1 MRLVPLAVVAVG
13 LLAAG
18 CAAPSRHVGDGPVRL
33 SPDVRAFYD
42 SYRKGVNPLAFAVSR
57 DGRAAGAVICPEF
70 GGCHPADEVR
80 IALRNC
86 RRSGGEECFIYD
98 LNGKVVWRDANL
110 PGLST

>member
-18 CAAPSRHVGDGPVRL
+18 CASPSRIGDGPVRL

-42 SYRKGVNPLAFAVSR
+42 SYRRGVNPLAFAVSR

-70 GGCHPADEVR
+70 GGCQAADEAG

-86 RRSGGEECFIYD
+86 RRSGGEECFVYD
-98 LNGKVVWRDANL
+98 LGGKVVWRDASV
-110 PGLST
+110 PGVSI